1 MTEVQTVRIFLC
13 VEKFNKGLKMLKIEV
28 NKVKKEKKPE
38 LPKYP
43 YFGEFV
49 GTDGRVVVLFIRSR
63 SGMAVETDN
72 KNWKMFEICHS
83 IIEDKFKKIDNY
95 SITISTIN

>member
-1 MTEVQTVRIFLC
+1 M
-13 VEKFNKGLKMLKIEV
+13 KMLKIEV

-43 YFGEFV
+43 YFGELKDDC
-49 GTDGRVVVLFIRSR
+49 GKVVVLFTGVEKGMVVESTNSDHKMYEIRL
-63 SGMAVETDN
+63 
-72 KNWKMFEICHS
+72 NWAES
-83 IIEDKFKKIDNY
+83 NFKKIDNY